1 MTMKK
6 VAMYSLMAGAVMAF
20 VPLST
25 ASAAGEMKK
34 VVHDTNAHVVK
45 NTFGNC
51 VITKWDAAMSE
62 CEGADNLAIYFG
74 FDSAVLTAEAY
85 AKLDG
90 IVDAIKNNGT
100 VDIIGFADAIGTN
113 NYNYTLSERRA
124 AAVEQYLSSRGVN
137 TANVTVRGFG
147 EDAPM
152 SDCSGVRGE
161 ELKACLWRD
170 RRVEIKLNH
179 N

>member
-1 MTMKK
+1 MNK
-6 VAMYSLMAGAVMAF
+6 VVMCSLLAGAVMAF
-20 VPLST
+20 APLSS

-51 VITKWDAAMSE
+51 VITQWDSATDE
-62 CEGADNLAIYFG
+62 CMGEENLAIYFG

-85 AKLDG
+85 GKLDG
-90 IVDAIKNNGT
+90 IVEAIKNNGT
-100 VDIIGFADAIGTN
+100 VDIIGFADAIGAN
-113 NYNYTLSERRA
+113 DYNYNLSQRRA
-124 AAVEQYLSSRGVN
+124 EAVQQYLASRGVD
-137 TANVTVRGFG
+137 TANVSVRGFG
-147 EDAPM
+147 EDAPQ

-170 RRVEIKLNH
+170 RRVEVKLNH
-179 N
+179 